1 MKKIPTR
8 KCLATGEVFPK
19 KDLFRIVRTPSGEIH
34 LDMTG
39 KENGRGA
46 YISKSEA
53 AIALAKKKKCLDR
66 ALETTVPDAIYDR
79 MILFL
84 NMK

>member
-8 KCLATGEVFPK
+8 KCLATNQIFPK
-19 KDLFRIVRTPSGEIH
+19 IEMFRVVRTPSNEVI

-39 KENGRGA
+39 KQNGRGA
-46 YISKSEA
+46 YISKSFEA
-53 AIALAKKKKCLDR
+53 IEKAKKTKCLDK
-66 ALETTVPDAIYDR
+66 ALEIEVKDEIYEK
-79 MILFL
+79 MTLFL